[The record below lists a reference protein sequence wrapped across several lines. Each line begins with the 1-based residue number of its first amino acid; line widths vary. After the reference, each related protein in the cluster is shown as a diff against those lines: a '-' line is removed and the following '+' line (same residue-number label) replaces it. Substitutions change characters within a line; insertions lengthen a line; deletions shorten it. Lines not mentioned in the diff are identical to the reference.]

1 MFGKPFEYAKFSV
14 PEYHFGTNII
24 HYIFFLEK
32 HLENF
37 GRTLCSLKKVSRP
50 ENHLKTWCIW
60 MVLIFGY
67 FIKYF
72 MYLIHIQIGKT
83 LGEHYV
89 PWTRFLDW
97 KTLVNLNVFKGY
109 QNLLNLLNTLC
120 IYVIS
125 QVYSQVGNNPLF
137 PVNRDI
143 SLQIPGFESTTRLRG
158 IRYFSDL
165 YDIQI
170 KFTFQYPIHMVID
183 LIDPMELLVSSLS
196 RYSWFVSAVAY
207 PAMIVCTYM

>member
-1 MFGKPFEYAKFSV
+1 
-14 PEYHFGTNII
+14 
-24 HYIFFLEK
+24 
-32 HLENF
+32 
-37 GRTLCSLKKVSRP
+37 
-50 ENHLKTWCIW
+50 

-89 PWTRFLDW
+89 PCTRFLDW

-137 PVNRDI
+137 PVCEIWWI
-143 SLQIPGFESTTRLRG
+143 SQSEGLESINELKMALCVTSQGIQFE
-158 IRYFSDL
+158 
-165 YDIQI
+165 
-170 KFTFQYPIHMVID
+170 KHV
-183 LIDPMELLVSSLS
+183 
-196 RYSWFVSAVAY
+196 
-207 PAMIVCTYM
+207 

>member
-1 MFGKPFEYAKFSV
+1 
-14 PEYHFGTNII
+14 
-24 HYIFFLEK
+24 
-32 HLENF
+32 
-37 GRTLCSLKKVSRP
+37 
-50 ENHLKTWCIW
+50 

-89 PWTRFLDW
+89 PCTRFLDW

-137 PVNRDI
+137 PVCVF
-143 SLQIPGFESTTRLRG
+143 IPLTMFTSELLRTIHDNVGDLYTKRKMGFAAGKYNLN
-158 IRYFSDL
+158 SDL
-165 YDIQI
+165 FPNENILTEQ
-170 KFTFQYPIHMVID
+170 TFFQAYRNWVK
-183 LIDPMELLVSSLS
+183 LIMEVADEPVSTG
-196 RYSWFVSAVAY
+196 WHAY
-207 PAMIVCTYM
+207 HSKMI

>member
-1 MFGKPFEYAKFSV
+1 
-14 PEYHFGTNII
+14 
-24 HYIFFLEK
+24 
-32 HLENF
+32 
-37 GRTLCSLKKVSRP
+37 
-50 ENHLKTWCIW
+50 

-89 PWTRFLDW
+89 PCTRFLDW
-97 KTLVNLNVFKGY
+97 RTLVNLNVFKGY

-137 PVNRDI
+137 PVGC
-143 SLQIPGFESTTRLRG
+143 L
-158 IRYFSDL
+158 
-165 YDIQI
+165 
-170 KFTFQYPIHMVID
+170 KFASQKLMS
-183 LIDPMELLVSSLS
+183 ELKLASMNMQS
-196 RYSWFVSAVAY
+196 FF
-207 PAMIVCTYM
+207 

>member
-1 MFGKPFEYAKFSV
+1 MLNDFCIDLYKLHNFWCERFGKPFEYAKFSV

-37 GRTLCSLKKVSRP
+37 GRTLCSLNKVSRP

-137 PVNRDI
+137 PVSGRNTEAESETTSWIIKRI
-143 SLQIPGFESTTRLRG
+143 NLQIL
-158 IRYFSDL
+158 L
-165 YDIQI
+165 YDYCALRVNVKI
-170 KFTFQYPIHMVID
+170 KIRVK
-183 LIDPMELLVSSLS
+183 LE
-196 RYSWFVSAVAY
+196 
-207 PAMIVCTYM
+207 

>member
-1 MFGKPFEYAKFSV
+1 
-14 PEYHFGTNII
+14 
-24 HYIFFLEK
+24 
-32 HLENF
+32 
-37 GRTLCSLKKVSRP
+37 
-50 ENHLKTWCIW
+50 

-89 PWTRFLDW
+89 PCTRFLDW
-97 KTLVNLNVFKGY
+97 RTLVNLNVFKGY

-137 PVNRDI
+137 PVDRDI

-170 KFTFQYPIHMVID
+170 KFTFQYPIH
-183 LIDPMELLVSSLS
+183 
-196 RYSWFVSAVAY
+196 
-207 PAMIVCTYM
+207 